1 MRLSE
6 KQIKVLKDKLNSIS
20 SSAKLYLFGSRV
32 DDTKKGGDID
42 LLVVSKEVTKK
53 DLRLLRIDFFDHFEE
68 QKLDIVLDDGEFKN
82 PFTKHI
88 IKGAILLW
96 WVKKYYMIKN
106 FWKNNFF
113 GLKYHRESALKLE
126 LKKSIQSKNLGN
138 LKLYVVDIVE
148 E

>member
-32 DDTKKGGDID
+32 DDMKKGGDID

-68 QKLDIVLDDGEFKN
+68 QKLDIILDDGEFKN

-88 IKGAILLW
+88 IKGAILL
-96 WVKKYYMIKN
+96 
-106 FWKNNFF
+106 
-113 GLKYHRESALKLE
+113 
-126 LKKSIQSKNLGN
+126 
-138 LKLYVVDIVE
+138 
-148 E
+148 

>member
-68 QKLDIVLDDGEFKN
+68 QKLDIILDDGEFKN

-113 GLKYHRESALKLE
+113 GLKYQMSECIKRQ
-126 LKKSIQSKNLGN
+126 I
-138 LKLYVVDIVE
+138 
-148 E
+148 